1 MVTRIYEWDKNET
14 GWTWIEVTENKVINL
29 ILRSLNNLIK
39 VNANNEV
46 YTDLQ
51 LEDWIENSDTLPIW
65 VNVGRVLQAD
75 GRPVTWTLISGQ
87 TTSWDRVKLLYGDDW
102 NIYTDNG
109 TGTWNMLWVN
119 VKAFYLTNN
128 QDTTTAQE
136 ILDRILSWKAAIVYH
151 TYISGWAWDRE
162 LCYIYCWNNGS
173 SVIFRS
179 VESWFNQGN
188 RYSRTEKPFLRLDY
202 SNWTITNIV
211 DGVLGDSWHFL
222 DTGVD
227 YSTPYSPQHAWNP
240 ATKKYVDDRVVIS
253 DTAPDTPSV
262 WQFWYNTQSSVLR
275 LYDGTQR
282 LSI

>member
-1 MVTRIYEWDKNET
+1 MTVRIKEWVKDKT
-14 GWTWIEVTENKVINL
+14 WWTWIEVTDNEVINL

-39 VNANNEV
+39 VNDNNEV

-65 VNVGRVLQAD
+65 VNVGRVIQAD
-75 GRPVTWTLISGQ
+75 GRPTTWTLISGQ
-87 TTSWDRVKLLYGDDW
+87 TTSWDRVKLLYGDNW

-109 TGTWNMLWVN
+109 TGTWNILWTN
-119 VKAFYLTNN
+119 VKAFYLSSTS
-128 QDTTTAQE
+128 DLETAQE
-136 ILDRILSWKAAIVYH
+136 IYNWYIAWKYPIVYFDGNLYLFVNISWDNEYLKFYNPRFS
-151 TYISGWAWDRE
+151 TQTSTTQSYISFSSMLLRISNGTIINIRTQQNYMSDFFLSPYKDYAVPYIPQYAW
-162 LCYIYCWNNGS
+162 S
-173 SVIFRS
+173 
-179 VESWFNQGN
+179 
-188 RYSRTEKPFLRLDY
+188 
-202 SNWTITNIV
+202 
-211 DGVLGDSWHFL
+211 
-222 DTGVD
+222 
-227 YSTPYSPQHAWNP
+227 P

>member
-1 MVTRIYEWDKNET
+1 MVTRLYEWDKNET
-14 GWTWIEVTENKVINL
+14 WWIWIEVTDNKVINL

-39 VNANNEV
+39 VNDNNEV

-65 VNVGRVLQAD
+65 VNVGRVIQAD
-75 GRPVTWTLISGQ
+75 GRPTTWTLISGQ
-87 TTSWDRVKLLYGDDW
+87 TTSWDRVKLLYGDNW

-109 TGTWNMLWVN
+109 TGTWNILWTN
-119 VKAFYLTNN
+119 VKAFYLSSTS
-128 QDTTTAQE
+128 DLETAQE
-136 ILDRILSWKAAIVYH
+136 IYNWYIAWKYPIVYFDGNLYLFVNISWDNEYLKFYNPRFS
-151 TYISGWAWDRE
+151 TQTSTTQSYISFSSMLLRISNGTIINIRTQQNYMSDFFLSPYKDYAVPYIPQYAW
-162 LCYIYCWNNGS
+162 S
-173 SVIFRS
+173 
-179 VESWFNQGN
+179 
-188 RYSRTEKPFLRLDY
+188 
-202 SNWTITNIV
+202 
-211 DGVLGDSWHFL
+211 
-222 DTGVD
+222 
-227 YSTPYSPQHAWNP
+227 P